1 MLTNILKRNFIF
13 PNKNKCSEKSSAVLL
28 FCLFAFCKSHTSVSN
43 LLLKNFNAYS
53 PENDS
58 KEVKCCLCVNM
69 KSSFNGW
76 LIISGLQLAKTWVS
90 SSVLLSTA
98 LLILRGIGRVKI
110 LCRCTSYEDS
120 VIAWHIVFWKSLPS
134 FSAIEDP
141 FEGC

>member
-1 MLTNILKRNFIF
+1 MLTNILKRNFFF

-69 KSSFNGW
+69 KSSFNSTEPLKAFPGHI
-76 LIISGLQLAKTWVS
+76 LSIDSGVRFSKFQDTYF
-90 SSVLLSTA
+90 
-98 LLILRGIGRVKI
+98 
-110 LCRCTSYEDS
+110 SY
-120 VIAWHIVFWKSLPS
+120 AYF
-134 FSAIEDP
+134 
-141 FEGC
+141 

>member
-58 KEVKCCLCVNM
+58 EQEVKYYLSINM
-69 KSSFNGW
+69 KNSFNSTDPLKGFPGH
-76 LIISGLQLAKTWVS
+76 I
-90 SSVLLSTA
+90 LSTDSGA
-98 LLILRGIGRVKI
+98 RLGFRSLILAMFI
-110 LCRCTSYEDS
+110 
-120 VIAWHIVFWKSLPS
+120 F
-134 FSAIEDP
+134 F
-141 FEGC
+141 